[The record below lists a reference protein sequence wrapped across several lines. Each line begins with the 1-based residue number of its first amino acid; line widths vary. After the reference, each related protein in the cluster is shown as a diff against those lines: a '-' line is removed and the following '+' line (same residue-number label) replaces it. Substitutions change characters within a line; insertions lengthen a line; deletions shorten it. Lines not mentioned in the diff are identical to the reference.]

1 MFYIFYDR
9 FLDVSWK
16 FYGFTRGEACVLGM
30 ENFSVTR
37 TFGAFWLYGG
47 RIVGVFLEVRCMI
60 LSLIVTYLTVSTLG
74 RWVTS

>member
-1 MFYIFYDR
+1 MPLLTCSMYVLYLCIACGR

-30 ENFSVTR
+30 ETFPATR

-47 RIVGVFLEVRCMI
+47 RIVGAFLEVREC
-60 LSLIVTYLTVSTLG
+60 L
-74 RWVTS
+74 